1 MKLRALAIALSAA
14 IIATAVWFLWP
25 SDHENDAT
33 SERDLVA
40 RTAARQVAAL
50 NSMDSG
56 QVDVSLSRWLEAS
69 TGSLH
74 DQLQRDRPFARAKF
88 VKAGTTASGTVTGL
102 AVTDM
107 DLHAG
112 RATVLV
118 AVRVKVTSGT
128 ALDGSEQRKRYQAG
142 MIRTRAGDWRVTSL
156 IAVPAGTPAKQ
167 PSDPAIGAVSS
178 ALTKVLSYSYA
189 DPAATQRAADTVL
202 MGRAATDYRG
212 LFGEVVRLAP
222 QQKLTLTTNVVR
234 AGLVKRTGDTAVVL
248 VFLDQKATRS
258 GLPQGKT
265 ATAQLVVTARHDR
278 AWRISELTVA

>member
-1 MKLRALAIALSAA
+1 MKLRALTIALAAA

-25 SDHENDAT
+25 SDHGNDAT

-50 NSMDSG
+50 NSMDPG

-69 TGSLH
+69 TGTLH

-107 DLHAG
+107 DMHAG

-118 AVRVKVTSGT
+118 AVRVKVTSGA
-128 ALDGSEQRKRYQAG
+128 ALDGSEQRKRYQVG
-142 MIRTRAGDWRVTSL
+142 MIRTQAGDWRVTSL
-156 IAVPAGTPAKQ
+156 IAVPAGAPAKQ
-167 PSDPAIGAVSS
+167 PSDPAIGAVSA

-189 DPAATQRAADTVL
+189 DPAATQRAAETVL
-202 MGRAATDYRG
+202 TGRAASDYRG

-234 AGLVKRTGDTAVVL
+234 AGLVKGTGDTAVVL